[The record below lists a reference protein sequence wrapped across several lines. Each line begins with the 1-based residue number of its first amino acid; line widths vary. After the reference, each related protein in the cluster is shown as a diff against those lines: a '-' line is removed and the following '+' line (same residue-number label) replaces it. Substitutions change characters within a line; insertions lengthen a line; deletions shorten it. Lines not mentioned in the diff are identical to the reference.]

1 MKKTKQI
8 FEQFANEGKCIDAT
22 SALILLTKA
31 YISQCGVSL
40 GNRSVV
46 YSAAQEWQAKL
57 A

>member
-31 YISQCGVSL
+31 YISQYGVSL